1 MRERGGVG
9 WGGQSPG
16 RSQGGLPGAVPPQ
29 SRAPRPCSPAPAS
42 PFLRG
47 LPPGRVRGQ
56 SSGPRPRST
65 ARAAAVARRAET
77 TKDGPWVTPAPR
89 GRTGPPHT
97 EATEHSGRAGRAPA
111 GGGGGRS
118 SPARAGRGDVT
129 RGARAHGHTDSGWS
143 RPPLKTKRETH
154 TPPCVA
160 KRQEQ
165 QPSILRESA
174 CCGWRQ
180 DEGLW
185 CWGDEHELVAF
196 MWEMNTSL
204 PGVGCPRRALN
215 ECAVNRM
222 RTKEI
227 WIMEIHSY
235 CSHLKCL
242 RVWVTN
248 SPGQPVLN

>member
-1 MRERGGVG
+1 MMRERGGVG

-16 RSQGGLPGAVPPQ
+16 HSQGGLPGAVPPQ

-47 LPPGRVRGQ
+47 LPPGRARGQ

-118 SPARAGRGDVT
+118 SPG
-129 RGARAHGHTDSGWS
+129 SGWPRRRNTGGAS
-143 RPPLKTKRETH
+143 TRPHGLTMVTATTQNKTGNTH
-154 TPPCVA
+154 TA
-160 KRQEQ
+160 
-165 QPSILRESA
+165 LR
-174 CCGWRQ
+174 R
-180 DEGLW
+180 
-185 CWGDEHELVAF
+185 
-196 MWEMNTSL
+196 
-204 PGVGCPRRALN
+204 
-215 ECAVNRM
+215 
-222 RTKEI
+222 
-227 WIMEIHSY
+227 
-235 CSHLKCL
+235 
-242 RVWVTN
+242 
-248 SPGQPVLN
+248 